1 MSKVTVVSMYNEGYN
16 RMADYTIRSNF
27 SEYCEIHGYNLIDF
41 KIDNDF
47 LEGRH
52 PQWGKIKLL
61 KQLVESGESDWYFFV
76 DCDCLI
82 MNTSIRL
89 ESFMKDDKFLIVP
102 SGGGA
107 PDGNLSESCSNDN
120 IMSSQ
125 MLIKSCNESLDFLE
139 EIWDAPDWP
148 DAMDI
153 NEFDHEMRQ
162 IRISY
167 KKNKWRSG
175 IDVIEEK
182 LLNRFWP
189 TKNPYMNDSFPN
201 INKNLWEP
209 GDFIV
214 HITSYTT
221 DERIEI
227 INLLTPFVGGKI
239 GRWERNGDKIFFK
252 PLVENLGP
260 INLVLERNREQVISW
275 NIESPNRKIV
285 YWVYS
290 DSINKGDV
298 VKGYD
303 ANGSQISTYKIK
315 T

>member
-1 MSKVTVVSMYNEGYN
+1 MPKVTVVSMYNEGYS
-16 RMADYTIRSNF
+16 RMAGYTIRSNF
-27 SEYCEIHGYNLIDF
+27 QEYCDVHGYELFGYRID
-41 KIDNDF
+41 DDF

-52 PQWGKIKLL
+52 AQWGKIKLL
-61 KQLVESGESDWYFFV
+61 RNLIQNGSSDWYFFI

-82 MNTSIRL
+82 MNTSVRL
-89 ESFMKDDKFLIVP
+89 ESFIRENKFLIVP

-107 PDGNLSESCSNDN
+107 PDGNLSKSCYDDN

-125 MLIKSCNESLDFLE
+125 MLIKSCKESLDFLE

-148 DAMDI
+148 DEMDI

-167 KKNKWRSG
+167 KKDKWRSG

-189 TKNPYMNDSFPN
+189 TKNPFMIDSFPH

-209 GDFIV
+209 GDFIA

-221 DERIEI
+221 NERIEI

-239 GRWERNGDKIFFK
+239 GKWEKNGDRVFFK
-252 PLVENLGP
+252 PLVENVGN
-260 INLVLERNREQVISW
+260 INLVLERNSEKIISW
-275 NIESPNRKIV
+275 HLESPSRKMV
-285 YWVYS
+285 YWVS
-290 DSINKGDV
+290 SNSINSGDIINV
-298 VKGYD
+298 YD
-303 ANGSQISTYKIK
+303 ENELPISTYRIN
-315 T
+315 